1 MEDPQFY
8 RYEDRLTKVT
18 VIVGDHE
25 TWRERG
31 CPTENRE
38 ENRTHLIPVESL
50 AAAQLLSFICPK
62 CKDHHV
68 HVSLEDRGVLDHQG
82 TRNAQGLPSRWRVV
96 GGTGL
101 HDLSLQPSIF
111 LSTSCGW
118 HGYVTNG
125 KAE

>member
-1 MEDPQFY
+1 MEDAQFY
-8 RYEDRLTKVT
+8 RYEDRPTRVT

-31 CPTENRE
+31 CPTEERT
-38 ENRTHLIPVESL
+38 ENRTHLIPVVT
-50 AAAQLLSFICPK
+50 LSFLCPK

-82 TRNAQGLPSRWRVV
+82 TRNSEGKPSRWRVV

-101 HDLSLQPSIF
+101 GDLSLQPSIF
-111 LSTSCGW
+111 LNTSCGW